1 MTDSKIIHLALFINI
16 AIVKI
21 INLNKKHEKMIWRFK
36 NLLNKEI
43 KQAKE
48 KNEKKLSTFWIVF
61 KIGAFKRYF
70 LKVQIL
76 CKIKSIISQN

>member
-1 MTDSKIIHLALFINI
+1 
-16 AIVKI
+16 
-21 INLNKKHEKMIWRFK
+21 MIWRFK

-48 KNEKKLSTFWIVF
+48 KNEKKLSTCWIVF